1 MLYIVGLGLSDERDI
16 TVKGLEAVKGS
27 ERVYLEAYTS
37 ILMVPKERLEAFYGK
52 EVIVA
57 HRETVESNSDDILR
71 DADKIDVSLLVVGD
85 PYGATTHSDLVIRA
99 HELNIPV
106 KTIHNASIMNAVGST
121 GLQLYSF
128 GQTISMVFFTETWRP
143 DSFYDRI
150 NENAK
155 IGLHTLCLL
164 DIKVREQSIENMMR
178 NRPIYEPP
186 RYMTV
191 NQAVEQLLEV
201 EEKRQ
206 EKAYTE
212 DTIAVGVSRLGSD
225 DQVIK
230 AGTLKQL
237 LTVDFGKP
245 LHSLVLVG
253 SRLHLLEA
261 EILRENAVDLDALN
275 LVLKR
280 DYGIDNRLSSLRQK
294 SPCKCAIRTYAQ
306 RLHADDSILQ
316 VQWKNQ
322 LYSWKTLGLCAIP
335 LIALGLG
342 VWQTQRLK
350 WKLSLLDEVNDRMH
364 RRPIALPMKITP
376 DEINRNEYR
385 RVIVHGVFD
394 HSREML
400 VGPRSY
406 ETEPGFLV
414 ITPLVREDGSRVLVN
429 RGWIKREL
437 KDPKDRPE
445 SQNTDPVTVV
455 AFVRKPPTKN
465 SFVPDS
471 DPEKGLWYCID
482 VEPMAR
488 YSGSQEVLLETIE
501 SDSVAAT
508 IHSIKNGV
516 PLGVPQQVDIRNN
529 HLQYLITWYS
539 LAAITGGMLFFRL
552 RKPKTSAS
560 TVRRMRSRAGKMLQ

>member
-27 ERVYLEAYTS
+27 ERIYLEAYTS

-85 PYGATTHSDLVIRA
+85 PYGATTHTDLVIRA
-99 HELNIPV
+99 HELGIKV

-128 GQTISMVFFTETWRP
+128 GQTISMVFFTENWRP
-143 DSFYDRI
+143 DSFYDRVS
-150 NENAK
+150 ENAK

-186 RYMTV
+186 RFMTV

-261 EILRENAVDLDALN
+261 EILRENAVDLDVLN

-280 DYGIDNRLSSLRQK
+280 DYGIDK
-294 SPCKCAIRTYAQ
+294 
-306 RLHADDSILQ
+306 
-316 VQWKNQ
+316 
-322 LYSWKTLGLCAIP
+322 
-335 LIALGLG
+335 
-342 VWQTQRLK
+342 
-350 WKLSLLDEVNDRMH
+350 
-364 RRPIALPMKITP
+364 
-376 DEINRNEYR
+376 
-385 RVIVHGVFD
+385 
-394 HSREML
+394 
-400 VGPRSY
+400 
-406 ETEPGFLV
+406 
-414 ITPLVREDGSRVLVN
+414 
-429 RGWIKREL
+429 
-437 KDPKDRPE
+437 
-445 SQNTDPVTVV
+445 
-455 AFVRKPPTKN
+455 
-465 SFVPDS
+465 
-471 DPEKGLWYCID
+471 
-482 VEPMAR
+482 
-488 YSGSQEVLLETIE
+488 
-501 SDSVAAT
+501 
-508 IHSIKNGV
+508 
-516 PLGVPQQVDIRNN
+516 
-529 HLQYLITWYS
+529 
-539 LAAITGGMLFFRL
+539 
-552 RKPKTSAS
+552 
-560 TVRRMRSRAGKMLQ
+560 

>member
-52 EVIVA
+52 EIIIA

-85 PYGATTHSDLVIRA
+85 PYGATTHTDLVIRA
-99 HELNIPV
+99 HELGIKV

-128 GQTISMVFFTETWRP
+128 GQTISMVFFTDSWRP

-150 NENAK
+150 KENAK

-186 RYMTV
+186 RFMTV

-201 EEKRQ
+201 EEKRK
-206 EKAYTE
+206 EGAYTE

-261 EILRENAVDLDALN
+261 EILRENAVDLDVLN

-280 DYGIDNRLSSLRQK
+280 DYGID
-294 SPCKCAIRTYAQ
+294 I
-306 RLHADDSILQ
+306 
-316 VQWKNQ
+316 
-322 LYSWKTLGLCAIP
+322 
-335 LIALGLG
+335 
-342 VWQTQRLK
+342 
-350 WKLSLLDEVNDRMH
+350 
-364 RRPIALPMKITP
+364 
-376 DEINRNEYR
+376 
-385 RVIVHGVFD
+385 
-394 HSREML
+394 
-400 VGPRSY
+400 
-406 ETEPGFLV
+406 
-414 ITPLVREDGSRVLVN
+414 
-429 RGWIKREL
+429 
-437 KDPKDRPE
+437 
-445 SQNTDPVTVV
+445 
-455 AFVRKPPTKN
+455 
-465 SFVPDS
+465 
-471 DPEKGLWYCID
+471 
-482 VEPMAR
+482 
-488 YSGSQEVLLETIE
+488 
-501 SDSVAAT
+501 
-508 IHSIKNGV
+508 
-516 PLGVPQQVDIRNN
+516 
-529 HLQYLITWYS
+529 
-539 LAAITGGMLFFRL
+539 
-552 RKPKTSAS
+552 
-560 TVRRMRSRAGKMLQ
+560 